1 MAGKY
6 DDMTFK
12 KAFVA
17 ARKAKGAGKVFTWKG
32 KRYTTN
38 LKEEEKKLKASK
50 GTIRKSGAPK
60 KSLKPKKRPGSGEPP
75 VAKPSELTIKKV
87 TVAKLPAKGP
97 VVGRSLGEREAFSKR
112 MARIEKKMKKDFG
125 DSPSLIDDIMRA
137 IRNFRKKNPSPGQV
151 RNKKDPRKK

>member
-17 ARKAKGAGKVFTWKG
+17 ARKAKGAGKVFTYKG
-32 KRYTTN
+32 KKYTTN
-38 LKEEEKKLKASK
+38 TKEDEKKI
-50 GTIRKSGAPK
+50 TRRKSGAPK

-125 DSPSLIDDIMRA
+125 DSPSLIDDIMRV
-137 IRNFRKKNPSPGQV
+137 IKNFRKKNPSPGQV